1 MSDGQAASQVVGP
14 RTEVNLF
21 LQGFIGG
28 QAPKGRV
35 TDTEQVLY
43 FLGLSGYGNAMK
55 MGVMM
60 GVPHDFQLG
69 LGSQHLENLPFLLR
83 KEGFILELFFLTR
96 NCLLEQTREGLSKSR
111 SDSRF

>member
-1 MSDGQAASQVVGP
+1 MVGP

-35 TDTEQVLY
+35 TDTEQVSY

-60 GVPHDFQLG
+60 TTTLSGTYIVPVYCARYFE
-69 LGSQHLENLPFLLR
+69 LEVLVFNTTNQSGKMFFTMLITSLWLLSVPFVFLL
-83 KEGFILELFFLTR
+83 TS
-96 NCLLEQTREGLSKSR
+96 T
-111 SDSRF
+111 